1 MGKNLTSGRRLTLT
15 NTSLSSLPIY
25 TMGMYKLQEEIRQQL
40 DSIRAFFFARG
51 SPTNN
56 QQHSLLSQASLGR
69 LEMKPKG
76 DKK

>member
-40 DSIRAFFFARG
+40 DSIRAIFFG
-51 SPTNN
+51 KG
-56 QQHSLLSQASLGR
+56 L
-69 LEMKPKG
+69 MKILNPVQ
-76 DKK
+76 KKLNTT